1 MEDVESTRKDTATDA
16 QVCMREAEELKMM
29 VDQLLAQVTP
39 METQIG
45 VLNSTIIDTTP
56 ELCVKSLNLER
67 TTTAKDDFQ
76 W

>member
-1 MEDVESTRKDTATDA
+1 
-16 QVCMREAEELKMM
+16 M

-45 VLNSTIIDTTP
+45 VLNSTIIDTTT
-56 ELCVKSLNLER
+56 ELCAKSLNLER